1 MVRNISLQKKGNF
14 YIFKLLNT
22 LEENPVLVFCVLKL
36 LICMY
41 MNPVASVSVRQSK
54 KPLDCL
60 LFFSFP
66 PSETSERW
74 LIDARALPLDA
85 LPAWMDLGWDRKDK
99 TPSQPP
105 KTPVLK

>member
-1 MVRNISLQKKGNF
+1 MN
-14 YIFKLLNT
+14 
-22 LEENPVLVFCVLKL
+22 
-36 LICMY
+36 
-41 MNPVASVSVRQSK
+41 MNPVASVSVEQSK

-60 LFFSFP
+60 IFFSFFP
-66 PSETSERW
+66 FSPSETSERW

>member
-1 MVRNISLQKKGNF
+1 MSFLTN
-14 YIFKLLNT
+14 FKLLNT
-22 LEENPVLVFCVLKL
+22 LEENTILVVFCVLKL

-41 MNPVASVSVRQSK
+41 MNPVAAVSVRQSK

-60 LFFSFP
+60 LFFFSFSL
-66 PSETSERW
+66 SETSERW

-85 LPAWMDLGWDRKDK
+85 LPAWMDLGRDRKDK

>member
-1 MVRNISLQKKGNF
+1 MTN
-14 YIFKLLNT
+14 FKLLNT
-22 LEENPVLVFCVLKL
+22 LEENPILVRVLKF
-36 LICMY
+36 LICMST
-41 MNPVASVSVRQSK
+41 NPVASVSVRQSK

-60 LFFSFP
+60 LFFS